1 MIPYHTGLISR
12 TMPAHPESLHP
23 MGHALPSDAVP
34 RWSGRARGDTV
45 RAQDLVVALR
55 CALGLPPLDRPPTDD
70 IPAHLAAALEVEGL
84 NARWLIAWTVAG
96 LELFSE
102 GKLPTMAAALIA
114 AKRTAAVIAM
124 DAQLG
129 NLSSAA
135 RLLCTGRV
143 NVRRI
148 LEEAGAWPWVDP
160 FYRHPPV
167 EPIPWCRCAGDD
179 EDAEEDAAE

>member
-1 MIPYHTGLISR
+1 ML
-12 TMPAHPESLHP
+12 AHPESLQP
-23 MGHALPSDAVP
+23 MGHSPPSEAAP
-34 RWSGRARGDTV
+34 RGFVRPRGDTV
-45 RAQDLVVALR
+45 RDQDLVVALR
-55 CALGLPPLDRPPTDD
+55 VALGMPPLDRPPADD

-84 NARWLIAWTVAG
+84 NPRWLIAWTVAG

-102 GKLPTMAAALIA
+102 GKLPTMAAALIT
-114 AKRTAAVIAM
+114 AKRTVAAIAM

-148 LEEAGAWPWVDP
+148 LEEAGAWPWVEP

-167 EPIPWCRCAGDD
+167 EPVSWCRCAGDA
-179 EDAEEDAAE
+179 EDAEAEAAE